1 MACLRPAPYRPG
13 PGRYTAARVPIQSPA
28 SCFDSGGG
36 GGGSIIFRSL
46 FVADAHLILRGF
58 LFSFMLLYNILEK
71 KKKPIKLASMI
82 EFSPV
87 VWAGAC

>member
-1 MACLRPAPYRPG
+1 
-13 PGRYTAARVPIQSPA
+13 
-28 SCFDSGGG
+28 
-36 GGGSIIFRSL
+36 
-46 FVADAHLILRGF
+46 
-58 LFSFMLLYNILEK
+58 MLLYNILEK